1 LIILTDVKII
11 IAKKTH
17 KVEPKLHTCPSK
29 KHMLTHVGMS
39 EHYFLTNAL
48 FGTVG
53 PIFLD
58 KFVSIAIRP
67 LTQLKKKKKQNENI
81 NP

>member
-1 LIILTDVKII
+1 
-11 IAKKTH
+11 
-17 KVEPKLHTCPSK
+17 
-29 KHMLTHVGMS
+29 MLTHVGMS